1 MVNEPMSSDHAPVG
15 QKSSRRWLNLLLFV
29 SLVANVFLLGLF
41 GGRLTHVH
49 EWFEHKPEYAQQMGP
64 MAGHALERLVGPL
77 SAADRE
83 IVIDTVRGHADQLQQ
98 IYRSVHE
105 QRQLVAQ
112 LLRADKFDRKAVD
125 DAFAELRRRT
135 DTMQQTLQAAVADA
149 VAKLS
154 PAARK
159 QLEN

>member
-1 MVNEPMSSDHAPVG
+1 MVSEPMPNDRTPAQPE
-15 QKSSRRWLNLLLFV
+15 SRRRWVTLLLFV

-41 GGRLTHVH
+41 GGRLMHRH
-49 EWFEHKPEYAQQMGP
+49 DWFERQPEYAERMGP
-64 MAGHALERLVGPL
+64 MAGRALERLVGPL
-77 SAADRE
+77 STADRE
-83 IVIDTVRGHADQLQQ
+83 IVWDTVRSHADELQQ

-154 PAARK
+154 PAARR
-159 QLEN
+159 QLED